1 MQLYVP
7 KGRWLTGSFNL
18 NNHLPF
24 YLEKG
29 AVIIGSVVMAIR
41 AGNGSARLG

>member
-1 MQLYVP
+1 MPFQKANEGGAQLYVS

-18 NNHLPF
+18 NNHLTF

-29 AVIIGSVVMAIR
+29 AVIIGSVVMH
-41 AGNGSARLG
+41 